1 MPTGSW
7 TAFSFAGIGTD
18 WEISTPLP
26 LPAPL
31 QSQLLAT
38 VEKYDAAWSRFR
50 ADSLVT
56 KLAGSAGRV
65 EFPPEAARL
74 GALYQEL
81 YRITGGAMTPL
92 IGGSLERLGYDAGY
106 SLMPSGPALPAPA
119 WEGLLEWTGTS
130 IGSSQPMVL
139 DIGAAGKGLLVDL
152 LAEVLRGQGLT
163 EFLIDAS
170 GDMLHSGPEP
180 LRIGLEHPYQPT
192 QAIGVVEL
200 FNSALCASAANRRA
214 WGDGLHH
221 VLDGATGKPVG
232 TVVATWSTATT
243 AMEAD
248 ALATALFLTDPA
260 SLEQSFDFDWLTV
273 YSAGNAAFSAHF
285 EGTLFS

>member
-50 ADSLVT
+50 SDSLVT
-56 KLAGSAGRV
+56 KLAGSAGRF

-106 SLMPSGPALPAPA
+106 SLVPSGPALPAPA

-130 IGSSQPMVL
+130 IGSSQPIVL

-152 LAEVLRGQGLT
+152 LAEVLRAQGLT

-170 GDMLHSGPEP
+170 GDMLHSGTEP

-221 VLDGATGKPVG
+221 VLDGATGKPVS
-232 TVVATWSTATT
+232 TVVATWSTAAT

-260 SLEQSFDFDWLTV
+260 TLEQDFDFDWLTV